1 MACPSYGSSS
11 EVALFYC
18 LDPDPAADLPA
29 ATTFMPIPYTGES
42 LDASLSSTVSEQITP
57 QRSYANSKLSQGE
70 VGGSIS
76 FEASPG
82 EFLENMLLA
91 TLQVN
96 KAMME
101 PGDVRGASNWEGAA
115 AIKNASTKHCLAI
128 LKRVQNAAGNYD
140 LYLYRG
146 CQIDSLSL
154 NMEPGNLITGDIN
167 VMGVGLGNPVA
178 GTAVWENIAAG
189 VAPLDQWDLSNTSF
203 GTGNLL
209 SGVDSLLDFTL
220 TNSGGDMGIV
230 AQSVSLTLSNQLR
243 QQYGLGSG
251 SIYAV
256 GVASGRFMA
265 TLSVSAYYS
274 NPKIFSSFTG
284 DDEIATTFGLK
295 DSTDLGFSF
304 EFNKCKITSG
314 SNPLAGG
321 PDQDLLIAT
330 ELQAFE
336 DATDGTVKITLDLV
350 AA

>member
-29 ATTFMPIPYTGES
+29 VTTFMPVPYTGES
-42 LDASLSSTVSEQITP
+42 LDASLSSTISEQITP

-82 EFLENMLLA
+82 AFLENMLLA
-91 TLQVN
+91 AMQVN
-96 KAMME
+96 LAMLE
-101 PGDVRGASNWEGAA
+101 PGDVRGATNWEGAA
-115 AIKNASTKHCLAI
+115 AIKNGSTKHCLAF

-146 CQIDSLSL
+146 CQVDSLSL
-154 NMEPGNLITGDIN
+154 NMEPGNLVTGDIN
-167 VMGVGLGNPVA
+167 VMGTGLGNPVG
-178 GTAVWENIAAG
+178 GTSVWENIAAG
-189 VAPLDQWDLSNTSF
+189 AAPLDQWVLTASF

-209 SGVDSLLDFTL
+209 SGVDSLKDFTM
-220 TNSGGDMGIV
+220 TNTAGDMGIV

-243 QQYGLGSG
+243 QQYGVGTG
-251 SIYAV
+251 SIYAA

-265 TLSVSAYYS
+265 SMSVSAYYA
-274 NPKIFSSFTG
+274 NPKIFSSFTE
-284 DDEIATTFGLK
+284 DDTIAATFGLK
-295 DSTDLGFSF
+295 DSTDLGFTF

-314 SNPLAGG
+314 SSPLAGG

-330 ELQAFE
+330 ELRAFE
-336 DATDGTVKITLDLV
+336 DDTDGTAKITLDLV